1 MGVLF
6 NRCWCVQSFLQAPG
20 SSHSLCSRT
29 VSRKHLIQVSSTSQ
43 TTQLKISFTSERIML
58 ALAPTANTS
67 WYVIKPS
74 KITEK

>member
-1 MGVLF
+1 MRVLF
-6 NRCWCVQSFLQAPG
+6 NCCWCVQSFLQAPG

-43 TTQLKISFTSERIML
+43 TTQLKISFPSESIVL
-58 ALAPTANTS
+58 VLAPTASTS

-74 KITEK
+74 KIAEK